1 MNFRA
6 QIFASAIFLTTAA
19 TSMAGLIGSP
29 VTLTTSQ
36 TGGTTITAGS
46 SSTVGSGS
54 EFSYCLGP
62 NSNNCVSSG
71 VTSGI
76 DISDNVIDF
85 FFTGG
90 TFETDGSFTLVLS
103 GFNVPITG
111 VTASSTTV
119 GFPFSLISFDSS
131 SITFTGTPSAVAPT
145 TPFNSS
151 SVTLPNRPSGG
162 SSYDA
167 VGGSSASFAVTT
179 DTAEA
184 PEPAS
189 IALVGLGATL
199 IGLVQY
205 RRRARQ

>member
-6 QIFASAIFLTTAA
+6 QILASAIFLTTAA

-29 VTLTTSQ
+29 VTLATSQ
-36 TGGTTITAGS
+36 TGGTTITTGS
-46 SSTVGSGS
+46 SSTVALGS
-54 EFSYCLGP
+54 EFFYCLGP
-62 NSNNCVSSG
+62 NQDGCQSSG
-71 VTSGI
+71 VSGSI

-85 FFTGG
+85 LFTGS
-90 TFETDGSFTLVLS
+90 TFQTDGSFTLVLS

-119 GFPFSLISFDSS
+119 GFPFSLVSFNSS
-131 SITFTGTPSAVAPT
+131 SITFTGTPSFVPANLE
-145 TPFNSS
+145 NSS
-151 SVTLPNRPSGG
+151 MTSANIPSGG
-162 SSYDA
+162 SYNA
-167 VGGSSASFAVTT
+167 NGGSSASFAVTT

>member
-6 QIFASAIFLTTAA
+6 HFLASAIFLTTAA

-36 TGGTTITAGS
+36 TGATMITAGS
-46 SSTVGSGS
+46 SSTVDSGA
-54 EFSYCLGP
+54 EFFYCLGP
-62 NSNNCVSSG
+62 NQDGCQSSG
-71 VTSGI
+71 VSGSI

-85 FFTGG
+85 LFTGS
-90 TFETDGSFTLVLS
+90 TFQTDGSFTLVLS

-119 GFPFSLISFDSS
+119 GFPFSLVSFNSS
-131 SITFTGTPSAVAPT
+131 SITFTGTPGFVPANLE
-145 TPFNSS
+145 NSS
-151 SVTLPNRPSGG
+151 ISANIPSGG
-162 SSYDA
+162 SYNA
-167 VGGSSASFAVTT
+167 NGGSSASFAVTT